1 MKQTYTN
8 EQIRQCCFA
17 YKNGEAVNRISER
30 LKVPRS
36 TIYVWLKKYKELPE
50 NNPDS
55 YINYQRFFAQEKA
68 RCEKFEQIC
77 KVLQT
82 VKCTVASPLQV

>member
-17 YKNGEAVNRISER
+17 YKKGEAVNRISER
-30 LKVPRS
+30 LEIPRS
-36 TIYVWLKKYKELPE
+36 TIYAWLKKYKKLPE

-55 YINYQRFFAQEKA
+55 YISYQRYHEQENA
-68 RCEKFEQIC
+68 RNQKTRTN
-77 KVLQT
+77 L
-82 VKCTVASPLQV
+82 